1 MTGVLTADADTRRLR
16 ADADRLLLSTAR
28 RGGWWLALL
37 GGAALTG
44 ALAQV
49 LLPAAV
55 GRAVDATFVSANAAG
70 SAHADGAAGWL
81 AICAA
86 LVAAIVFSGA
96 ATALATGTAT
106 ATATAWLRGR
116 LADHILG
123 CGPGLLRRI
132 STGDTV
138 SRIVG
143 GTADAGAAPAS
154 MVMAVTGVVAPA
166 GSVLAL
172 GLIDPWLVVAFAAG
186 LPVLALILRKLV
198 RDSSDV
204 SAGYQRAQGAI
215 AARLLDALAGAR
227 TVAAAGTQ
235 GLEQRRILAPLATL
249 RSHGDASWRI
259 QARAAAQG
267 MIIVPVLQVIV
278 LAVAG
283 VRLAQH
289 RITAGELAAASQY
302 AVLAVGF
309 GASIGQVTRLGRARG
324 GSRRAAALLA
334 QPRPDYG
341 PDSLQDGP
349 GRLRLHGVTV
359 RRGGQALLSGL
370 DLTIPGGCAVAVVGR
385 SGAGKSTLASLAGRL
400 IDPDE
405 GEITLD
411 GLALPRL
418 TRVALRDAIVYAFER
433 PALFGH
439 TPWAAISFGA
449 FQPSREQVLAA
460 ARDSRAAAFLARL
473 PAGLHTPLDQTPM
486 SGGEV
491 QRLGL
496 ARAFAHAGRARL
508 LILDDATSSL
518 DTATEMLVSRVLTDQ
533 MSDRTRLIVAHR
545 ATTAARADLVAW
557 LDRGR
562 LRALAPHRELWADPE
577 YRTIFGAE
585 PGTC

>member
-1 MTGVLTADADTRRLR
+1 MTGALIADADARRLR
-16 ADADRLLLSTAR
+16 ADADRLLLHTAR

-44 ALAQV
+44 AVAQV

-55 GRAVDATFVSANAAG
+55 GRAVDAVLSAR
-70 SAHADGAAGWL
+70 ADGQARWL

-86 LVAAIVFSGA
+86 LVAATVFSGA
-96 ATALATGTAT
+96 AATLATGTAT
-106 ATATAWLRGR
+106 ATATAWLRR
-116 LADHILG
+116 SVADHVLG
-123 CGPGLLRRI
+123 CGPGLLRRF

-143 GTADAGAAPAS
+143 GTADAGTAPAS
-154 MVMAVTGVVAPA
+154 MVMTVTAIIAPA

-186 LPVLALILRKLV
+186 FPALALVLRTLV

-204 SAGYQRAQGAI
+204 SADYQRAQGAI
-215 AARLLDALAGAR
+215 AARLLDTLTGAR
-227 TVAAAGTQ
+227 TVAAAGTRDRELQ
-235 GLEQRRILAPLATL
+235 RILAPLATL
-249 RSHGDASWRI
+249 RSRGDATWRI

-289 RITAGELAAASQY
+289 RITPGELAAASQY
-302 AVLAVGF
+302 AALAVGF
-309 GASIGQVTRLGRARG
+309 GASIGQLNQLGRARG
-324 GSRRAAALLA
+324 GSRRAATLLA
-334 QPRPDYG
+334 QPRPGYG
-341 PDSLQDGP
+341 ADRLEDGP
-349 GRLRLHGVTV
+349 GRLRLRGVTV
-359 RRGGQALLSGL
+359 RRGGEAVLSGL
-370 DLTIPGGCAVAVVGR
+370 DLTVPGGCAVAVVGR

-411 GLALPRL
+411 GLALRRL
-418 TRVALRDAIVYAFER
+418 APHALRDAIVYAFER
-433 PALFGH
+433 PALFGE
-439 TPWAAISFGA
+439 TPLAAISFGA
-449 FQPSREQVLAA
+449 FQPSREQVLSA

-473 PAGLHTPLDQTPM
+473 PGGMQTPLDETPM

-562 LRALAPHRELWADPE
+562 LRALAPHHELWADAD
-577 YRTIFGAE
+577 YRAIFGAGAGAG
-585 PGTC
+585 PGPC

>member
-1 MTGVLTADADTRRLR
+1 MTGAVIADADARRLD
-16 ADADRLLLSTAR
+16 ADADRLLLRTAR

-37 GGAALTG
+37 GGAALTE
-44 ALAQV
+44 ALAEV

-55 GRAVDATFVSANAAG
+55 GRAVDAMLG
-70 SAHADGAAGWL
+70 PAHAGGQARWL
-81 AICAA
+81 ASCAA
-86 LVAAIVFSGA
+86 LVAAVACSGA
-96 ATALATGTAT
+96 AAALATGTAT
-106 ATATAWLRGR
+106 ATATAWLRR
-116 LADHILG
+116 SLADHVLG
-123 CGPGLLRRI
+123 CGPGLLRRF

-143 GTADAGAAPAS
+143 GTAEAGAAPVS
-154 MVMAVTGVVAPA
+154 MVMAVTAIIAPA

-172 GLIDPWLVVAFAAG
+172 GLIDPWLMVAFAAG
-186 LPVLALILRKLV
+186 LPALALVLRALV
-198 RDSSDV
+198 RDSADV
-204 SAGYQRAQGAI
+204 SADYQRAQGAI
-215 AARLLDALAGAR
+215 AARLLDTLAGAR
-227 TVAAAGTQ
+227 TVAAAGTRDRELQ
-235 GLEQRRILAPLATL
+235 RILTPLATL
-249 RSHGDASWRI
+249 RSRGDAFWRI
-259 QARAAAQG
+259 QARAAAQS

-283 VRLAQH
+283 IRLAQH
-289 RITAGELAAASQY
+289 RITPGELAAATQY

-309 GASIGQVTRLGRARG
+309 GASIGQLNLLGRARG
-324 GSRRAAALLA
+324 GSRRAAALLDQPLLT
-334 QPRPDYG
+334 QPRAGSG
-341 PDSLQDGP
+341 PDRLGAGP
-349 GRLRLHGVTV
+349 GRLRVRGVTV
-359 RRGGQALLSGL
+359 LRDGEAVLRGL
-370 DLTIPGGCAVAVVGR
+370 DLTVPGGCAVAVVGR

-411 GLALPRL
+411 G
-418 TRVALRDAIVYAFER
+418 VALRRLAPGALREAVVYAFER
-433 PALFGH
+433 PALFGR
-439 TPWAAISFGA
+439 TPLAAISFGA
-449 FQPSREQVLAA
+449 FRPSREQVLAA

-473 PAGLHTPLDQTPM
+473 PGGMQTPLEEVPM

-496 ARAFAHAGRARL
+496 ARAFAHAGHARL

-562 LRALAPHRELWADPE
+562 LRALAPHRELWADAD
-577 YRTIFGAE
+577 YRAIFGAG
-585 PGTC
+585 PGPC

>member
-1 MTGVLTADADTRRLR
+1 MTTARRAGAHRRR
-16 ADADRLLLSTAR
+16 ADADRLLLRVTR
-28 RGGWWLALL
+28 HTGWWLALL

-44 ALAQV
+44 ALAQL
-49 LLPAAV
+49 LLPAAI
-55 GRAVDATFVSANAAG
+55 GRVVDAMFG
-70 SAHADGAAGWL
+70 SAHADGQFRWL

-86 LVAAIVFSGA
+86 LVAAIIVSGA
-96 ATALATGTAT
+96 AVALATGTAT
-106 ATATAWLRGR
+106 ATATACLRLR
-116 LADHILG
+116 LADHVVG
-123 CGPGLLRRI
+123 CGPGLLRSFSI
-132 STGDTV
+132 GDTV

-154 MVMAVTGVVAPA
+154 MVMAVTAVIPPA

-186 LPVLALILRKLV
+186 FPALALVLHALV
-198 RDSSDV
+198 RDSSDI
-204 SAGYQRAQGAI
+204 SANYQRAQGAI
-215 AARLLDALAGAR
+215 AARLLDTLAGAR
-227 TVAAAGTQ
+227 TVAAAGTA
-235 GLEQRRILAPLATL
+235 GREQQRILTPLAAL
-249 RSHGDASWRI
+249 RSRGDASWRI

-267 MIIVPVLQVIV
+267 MLIAPVLQIVV

-289 RITAGELAAASQY
+289 RITPGELAAASQY

-309 GASIGQVTRLGRARG
+309 GASIGQLNRLGRARG
-324 GSRRAAALLA
+324 GSRRADGLFA
-334 QPRPDYG
+334 QPRTGYG
-341 PDSLQDGP
+341 PDGLGEGP
-349 GRLRLHGVTV
+349 GRLRLRGVTV
-359 RRGGQALLSGL
+359 LRGGEAVLSGL
-370 DLTIPGGCAVAVVGR
+370 DLTVPGGCAVAVVGR

-411 GLALPRL
+411 GVALRRL
-418 TRVALRDAIVYAFER
+418 TRAALRHAIVYAFER
-433 PALFGH
+433 PALFGQ
-439 TPWAAISFGA
+439 TPFEAISFGT
-449 FQPSREQVLAA
+449 FEPSWEHVLSA
-460 ARDSRAAAFLARL
+460 ARNSRAAPFLARL
-473 PAGLHTPLDQTPM
+473 PGGMQTPLDETPI

-557 LDRGR
+557 LDRGQ
-562 LRALAPHRELWADPE
+562 LRALAPHRELWADPH
-577 YRTIFGAE
+577 YRAIFGAG
-585 PGTC
+585 PNPC